1 MEVSYGSYGDT
12 GGRGRGRH
20 TFRGGRGRGRGWQ
33 SYNKA
38 TVECYKCHQLGHFQY
53 ECPNLEKT
61 VNYAEMSKD
70 EEMLLMAYIEASEE
84 KGHIVWFLDS
94 GCSNHMSGDLS
105 LFCTMEEGF
114 KREVSLGNHMK
125 MKVVGKGSIRLNL
138 AGVRHVVQEVFYIP
152 ELKNNLLSI
161 GQLQEKG
168 LAFLIKNNECKI
180 YHPSK
185 VLILES
191 IMTLNKM
198 FILLS
203 KTSSVANKSSECCF
217 QTDIHEIAHLWHCR
231 DVVFEENKKWDWNTS
246 HSEFRNDQLEWGDM
260 DITIADQ
267 ESDTVTPQDQSKH
280 EETIEYSGDIGHSTD
295 ENEEVEN
302 AAGIEIATEDEN
314 AVATTESS
322 AVEGQRIRRTPRWM
336 DDYVVNS
343 IVANSDIAA
352 SFDPQ
357 YFDEAV
363 LNNNWKKAMDAEIQS
378 IEKNGTWTLVELPK
392 GAGAYKLNQASYP
405 AAKPRQKHTT
415 MKFAV
420 HSSQENDSM
429 LQNTC
434 HECNVHLR
442 HELDHQAVHHKQQ
455 TTPCYLIMSVHN
467 MLYTL
472 QPQDHE
478 IALQHYGCTNLH
490 QAKPSKHVSNSS

>member
-1 MEVSYGSYGDT
+1 
-12 GGRGRGRH
+12 
-20 TFRGGRGRGRGWQ
+20 
-33 SYNKA
+33 
-38 TVECYKCHQLGHFQY
+38 
-53 ECPNLEKT
+53 
-61 VNYAEMSKD
+61 MSKD

-84 KGHIVWFLDS
+84 KGHTVWFLDS
-94 GCSNHMSGDLS
+94 GCSNHMSKDLS

-125 MKVVGKGSIRLNL
+125 MKVVGKGSVRLNL

-185 VLILES
+185 GLILES
-191 IMTLNKM
+191 RMTLNRM

-217 QTDIHEIAHLWHCR
+217 QTDIQEIAHLWHCR

-280 EETIEYSGDIGHSTD
+280 EETIEYSGDIGHSAD

-343 IVANSDIAA
+343 VVANSDVAA

-357 YFDEAV
+357 SFDEAV
-363 LNNNWKKAMDAEIQS
+363 LNNNWKKAMDAEIHYSSIHDFFEYISLIVTITSSSCKRKDALTEAQHQDILNKLDSGEISRGKGLHQS
-378 IEKNGTWTLVELPK
+378 SSLTRPGDTRW
-392 GAGAYKLNQASYP
+392 GSH
-405 AAKPRQKHTT
+405 HTT
-415 MKFAV
+415 
-420 HSSQENDSM
+420 
-429 LQNTC
+429 LL
-434 HECNVHLR
+434 HL
-442 HELDHQAVHHKQQ
+442 DMVFCGKCA
-455 TTPCYLIMSVHN
+455 
-467 MLYTL
+467 
-472 QPQDHE
+472 
-478 IALQHYGCTNLH
+478 
-490 QAKPSKHVSNSS
+490 